1 MIGGSAHQFIGTS
14 KDQET
19 PGNTRKHQE
28 QGAGNRE
35 PKKTASFVIAVG
47 VALLPYTQ
55 GKKSTETCSCSFQR
69 KT

>member
-1 MIGGSAHQFIGTS
+1 MIGGSAHQFIGRS

-19 PGNTRKHQE
+19 PGNTRSRE
-28 QGAGNRE
+28 QGTGNRE